1 MNKIIIFLKLILR
14 SKFIFKT
21 PEKCDLVVFDD
32 ASVRDLNICLSK
44 FNFFALQTRI
54 ESQEEAIGF
63 KNVPIYKIYFSYKI
77 LKQILKNY
85 FKGNLFTVYLISLIE
100 LINPKVVITTIDI
113 SFKFSEIAKILDEKI
128 NFIAIQNALTHDFL
142 DWNYLYETKKI
153 KQNLTKKL
161 YIPNLFCMGD
171 YDREMWKKLDIKVK
185 NFFPIGNLRLAN
197 FFHHIKSENNSPEKY
212 NCDICLIPEIFF
224 PISKKIFKEGTL
236 ISKFNEER
244 RAEEESFVKL
254 IKYTIKFCL
263 KHNMKLI
270 IPLKRDKKYLPAF
283 YKFEMEFFDRNFEKE
298 ELDYIKSNILEKDQ
312 DNFSSYRVLLNSKVV
327 VSTKS
332 TLLRNKL
339 TLGGKILSCNL
350 SKKDRYNFPVNGI
363 CTLNNC
369 SYEEFEERLLEIYSI
384 SEENYLS
391 KIDKKPDY
399 REKFSKNYSVIDLI
413 REKLT
418 QLGVNKN

>member
-1 MNKIIIFLKLILR
+1 MRKIIIFLKLILR

-21 PEKCDLVVFDD
+21 PKKCDLIVFDEV
-32 ASVRDLNICLSK
+32 SIYDLNICLSK
-44 FNFFALQTRI
+44 FNFFVLQTRL
-54 ESQEEAIGF
+54 ESSAYILGS
-63 KNVPIYKIYFSYKI
+63 KAAPIYKIYFSYKI
-77 LKQILKNY
+77 FKKFLKNY

-100 LINPKVVITTIDI
+100 LINPKVVLTTIDV
-113 SFKFSEIAKILDEKI
+113 SFKFSEIAKILDKKT

-142 DWNYLYETKKI
+142 NWDYLYKTRKI
-153 KQNLTKKL
+153 KQNLIKKL

-171 YDREMWKKLDIKVK
+171 YDREMWEKLNIKVK

-197 FFHHIKSENNSPEKY
+197 FFHHIKSENSSPEKY
-212 NCDICLIPEIFF
+212 NCDICLVAEMFF
-224 PISKKIFKEGTL
+224 PTSKNIFEVGTL
-236 ISKFNEER
+236 ASKFNEDR
-244 RAEEESFVKL
+244 RTEEEGFVKL

-270 IPLKRDKKYLPAF
+270 IPLKRDKKHLPGF
-283 YKFEMEFFDRNFEKE
+283 YNLEIEYYDRNFEKE
-298 ELDYIKSNILEKDQ
+298 ELEYIKSNILEKDRE
-312 DNFSSYRVLLNSKVV
+312 NFSSYRVLLNSKVV

-339 TLGGKILSCNL
+339 TIGGKILSCNL

-369 SYEEFEERLLEIYSI
+369 FYEEFEERLLEIYSI
-384 SEENYLS
+384 SEEDYFS

-399 REKFSKNYSVIDLI
+399 REKFNKNYSAIDLI
-413 REKLT
+413 REKLI